1 MRVLFLSGSFPPS
14 LCGIGDYTWRLGTA
28 LADKNVE
35 VGVLT
40 LRGGQTRFGR
50 LQVFPVA
57 KRWGVFEVPRLLRHV
72 KLFRPDIVH
81 LQYPGAGYGHS
92 LGPHILSL
100 SVAMQRLPL
109 VITAHEFKVVHMLR
123 RLSIAALLP
132 WARVVVFTTES
143 ERQCAVC
150 FWRKLGWRLDRTR
163 VIQIGS
169 NLPNSEKCIQPDPDL
184 VSYWGMFHRGKG
196 LEQLLS
202 GFRLALNKHSGLRL
216 QLVGGLRP
224 SDVAYFEEL
233 KRTIAQMGLDGYVEL
248 RTDCPGEE
256 VVRLLQ
262 RSGVVVLPFVD
273 GATFRRGTLV
283 AALRLGLP
291 VITTRGPDTPV
302 DLVNGTNIMF
312 ADSAAKIAEGI
323 MRLRVE
329 TGLRNTIS
337 ENARALAGRFGW
349 ETIATEHVA
358 LYREI
363 LGQK

>member
-1 MRVLFLSGSFPPS
+1 MRVLFLSGSFPPN

-40 LRGGQTRFGR
+40 LNGGQTQSGR
-50 LQVFPVA
+50 MRVFSVA
-57 KRWGVFEVPRLLRHV
+57 EKWGVLEVPRLRGYV
-72 KLFRPDIVH
+72 KFFRPDIVH

-92 LGPHILSL
+92 LGPHFLAL

-132 WARVVVFTTES
+132 WARAVVFTTES
-143 ERQCAVC
+143 ERQCAVG
-150 FWRKLGWRLDRTR
+150 FWRKLGWRLERTR
-163 VIQIGS
+163 VICIGS
-169 NLPNSEKCIQPDPDL
+169 NLPNLEECIQPDPDL

-202 GFRLALNKHSGLRL
+202 GFRKAFSQHSGLRL

-224 SDVAYFEEL
+224 SDVAYFAEL
-233 KRTIAQMGLDGYVEL
+233 KRTIAQMGLDGHVEL

-262 RSGVVVLPFVD
+262 RSGAVVLPFVD

-283 AALRLGLP
+283 AALKLGLP
-291 VITTRGPDTPV
+291 VITTRGPDTPA
-302 DLVNGTNIMF
+302 DLVDGVNIIF
-312 ADSAAKIAEGI
+312 ADSADEIAEGLV
-323 MRLRVE
+323 RLRGDVV
-329 TGLRNTIS
+329 LRNTIS
-337 ENARALAGRFGW
+337 ENAKALAGRFSW
-349 ETIATEHVA
+349 EAIAAEHVV
-358 LYREI
+358 LYCDI